1 MFHWVSLGM
10 LMIFLFWALYYDCNM
25 QYTWS
30 SRICC
35 HGYNLITTLEG
46 LTRTHPSTNLQTRTH
61 PSTNLQT
68 LTHPSTNLQTAIHWC
83 SLKQNC
89 ALKLMQIWK
98 FHYMFGFIYKQYPE
112 NFGSLILRTLELF
125 TREVCMFL
133 KK

>member
-1 MFHWVSLGM
+1 
-10 LMIFLFWALYYDCNM
+10 M

-30 SRICC
+30 SSICC

-46 LTRTHPSTNLQTRTH
+46 LTR
-61 PSTNLQT
+61 
-68 LTHPSTNLQTAIHWC
+68 THPSTNLQTAIHWC

-98 FHYMFGFIYKQYPE
+98 FHHMFGFIYKQYPE